1 MTEQDS
7 IPSDPSQHEEWFLGQ
22 LSKLPGKAP
31 ALLDFLDAQAAQGR
45 LEQANAWSE
54 LLLDGLVERAAVDLA
69 VEGVRRRATWSPGAT
84 DKRAL
89 WLKLTQRA
97 LSPVRDLQGLAGY
110 AGFESPVPIAEC
122 FRRLQLLLLLKPGLM
137 CLDKTWG
144 FGVIQRADTFYGRVT
159 IDFERKR
166 GHEMSLAYAAEA
178 LQLPAV
184 DHILVLRHQQPDE
197 LAALVK
203 NDAAEV
209 VRRALRSFGMMTAD
223 ALQKRLVPDVVGGA
237 DWKRFWDA
245 ARKGLKQDPLVKLPG
260 KRTDPI
266 QLLQKAHAYDADWF
280 AVFSKERHVQPI
292 LDHSDELIAAG
303 TAVTWTEATRSVAA
317 ERLAFAA
324 KGAGPRHPAQ
334 LARLLMN
341 ADALGLMLTAQAHV
355 PTPDVFLNAK
365 LLIATLH
372 DLPVRLAAPFLDW
385 MATKDA
391 ARTAEL
397 LLSVLPQ
404 LELSALTEAM
414 ELLLK
419 GDHAATAAQ
428 IFRASIAM
436 QKAEVEFLIWLFRH
450 LEQLNAWVPD
460 TWPVLA
466 GLVLTE
472 LEKDYMGERL
482 RSQNHLRE
490 LVENEAWVSTTLTP
504 MSEVQRR
511 DFLERVKKAPNWAE
525 LDRRSA
531 MGCIVRM
538 FPDLANVLSNKTE
551 ATAAPARPAVT
562 ARRSYRARQLQ
573 FEKITN
579 VEIPRIAREIGVA
592 RAHGDLRENF
602 EFKAAKEMQSVLV
615 RRQAELEEML
625 SRIQPSDFRDL
636 PRDRAGLGTCITLLY
651 ADGHRE
657 TYNILGEW
665 DREESLNI
673 ISCNS
678 QLALAV
684 EGKRAGETVRVPAQG
699 GGTECQLA
707 EVGDLPPAV
716 QAWIVSEPPPPEDV
730 GAVVSVEE
738 KE

>member
-1 MTEQDS
+1 MAEQNS
-7 IPSDPSQHEEWFLGQ
+7 IPSDPSQHEEWFLAQ
-22 LSKLPGKAP
+22 LAKLPDVAP
-31 ALLDFLDAQAAQGR
+31 ALLDFLDTRATQGQV
-45 LEQANAWSE
+45 EQADAWSE
-54 LLLDGLVERAAVDLA
+54 LLLDGLVERAAVPVA
-69 VEGVRRRATWSPGAT
+69 VECVRRRATWWPGVPQ
-84 DKRAL
+84 KRAL
-89 WLKLTQRA
+89 WLKLVQRA
-97 LSPVRDLQGLAGY
+97 LSPVRDLQSLGGH
-110 AGFESPVPIAEC
+110 AGFESPVPTAEC

-144 FGVIQRADTFYGRVT
+144 FGVIQRADPFYGRVT
-159 IDFERKR
+159 VDFEKKR

-178 LQLPAV
+178 LQMPAP
-184 DHILVLRHQQPDE
+184 DHILVLRHQQPEE
-197 LAALVK
+197 LRTLVQK
-203 NDAAEV
+203 DAAEV
-209 VRRALRSFGMMTAD
+209 VRRALRSFGAVTAD
-223 ALQKRLVPDVVGGA
+223 ALQKRLVPDVVA
-237 DWKRFWDA
+237 EPDWKRFWDA
-245 ARKGLKQDPLVKLPG
+245 ARRGLKQDPLVKLPA
-260 KRTDPI
+260 KRTDTI

-280 AVFSKERHVQPI
+280 TLFAKERHVQPI
-292 LDHSDELIAAG
+292 LDHSDELIVAG
-303 TAVTWTEATRSVAA
+303 KDVTWNETTRLIAA
-317 ERLAFAA
+317 ERVAFAA

-341 ADALGLMLTAQAHV
+341 ADALTLQLTAQAHV
-355 PTPDVFLNAK
+355 PTPDVFLNTK

-385 MATKDA
+385 LATKDA

-419 GDHAATAAQ
+419 GNHATTAAQ
-428 IFRASIAM
+428 TFRASIAM
-436 QKAEVEFLIWLFRH
+436 QKAEVEFLLWLFRH
-450 LEQLNAWVPD
+450 LDQLNAWVPS

-482 RSQNHLRE
+482 RAQNQLRE
-490 LVENEAWVSTTLTP
+490 LVEDEAWVRTTLTP
-504 MSEVQRR
+504 MSDVQRR

-538 FPDLANVLSNKTE
+538 FPDLASVLANKPE
-551 ATAAPARPAVT
+551 AAAAPGRPAVT
-562 ARRSYRARQLQ
+562 SRRSYRARQLQ

-615 RRQAELEEML
+615 RRQGELEEML

-657 TYNILGEW
+657 TYNVLGEW
-665 DREESLNI
+665 DRDEALNI

-699 GGTECQLA
+699 GGTECQL
-707 EVGDLPPAV
+707 ESVGDLPAPV
-716 QAWIVSEPPPPEDV
+716 QAWIAAEPPPPADL
-730 GAVVSVEE
+730 GVEE

>member
-1 MTEQDS
+1 MTEQAS

-22 LSKLPGKAP
+22 LSKLPGIAP
-31 ALLDFLDAQAAQGR
+31 ALLDFLDVQAAQGR

-54 LLLDGLVERAAVDLA
+54 LLLDGLVERTAVDLA

-122 FRRLQLLLLLKPGLM
+122 FRRLQLLLMLKPGLM

-184 DHILVLRHQQPDE
+184 DHILVMRHQQPDE

-237 DWKRFWDA
+237 DWKRFWDS

-292 LDHSDELIAAG
+292 LDHSDELITAA

-341 ADALGLMLTAQAHV
+341 ADALSLMLTAQAHV
-355 PTPDVFLNAK
+355 PTPDVFMNAK

-436 QKAEVEFLIWLFRH
+436 QKAEVEFLLWLFRH

-482 RSQNHLRE
+482 RSQNQLRE

-551 ATAAPARPAVT
+551 ATAASARPAVT

-636 PRDRAGLGTCITLLY
+636 PRDRAGLGTCVTLLY

-678 QLALAV
+678 QLARAV
-684 EGKRAGETVRVPAQG
+684 EGKRAGEAVTVPASD

-716 QAWIVSEPPPPEDV
+716 QAWIVSEPPPPADV
-730 GAVVSVEE
+730 GAEVVAEE